1 VKARQIL
8 RSSSPFAEGSS
19 RTERAVYAFRESY
32 YTLATA
38 VSLK

>member
-8 RSSSPFAEGSS
+8 RSSSPFG
-19 RTERAVYAFRESY
+19 RIERAVYAFRESY
-32 YTLATA
+32 YTLATD